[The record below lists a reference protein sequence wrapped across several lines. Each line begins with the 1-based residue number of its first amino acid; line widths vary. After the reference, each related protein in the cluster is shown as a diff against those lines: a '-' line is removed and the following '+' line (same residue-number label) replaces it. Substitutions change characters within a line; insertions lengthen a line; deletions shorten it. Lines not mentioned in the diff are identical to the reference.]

1 MYLSSSAS
9 LIRMFHQE
17 HNPPHFHAEYS
28 GQTGV
33 FDFDGNML
41 DGNMK
46 SKRAKKLIR
55 EWARLRNTEL
65 VQNWERAMKKEEIG
79 KIDPLE

>member
-1 MYLSSSAS
+1 
-9 LIRMFHQE
+9 
-17 HNPPHFHAEYS
+17 
-28 GQTGV
+28 
-33 FDFDGNML
+33 
-41 DGNMK
+41 MK